1 MEPADQA
8 LVQRHLAAT
17 LAKVSAMQRGF
28 LGAKKELERQEK
40 ELRESTATS
49 IDSAPP
55 VEKIARSPS
64 ILSGDVDMTKLNAAI
79 KKLTAGCDCPNI
91 QGSKFLPQ
99 QGN

>member
-17 LAKVSAMQRGF
+17 LAKVSAMQRSF

-40 ELRESTATS
+40 ELREIAAAS
-49 IDSAPP
+49 IDPARP
-55 VEKIARSPS
+55 VEKIAQSPS
-64 ILSGDVDMTKLNAAI
+64 ILDGDVDMTRLSAAI

-91 QGSKFLPQ
+91 QNPNPL
-99 QGN
+99 QGG